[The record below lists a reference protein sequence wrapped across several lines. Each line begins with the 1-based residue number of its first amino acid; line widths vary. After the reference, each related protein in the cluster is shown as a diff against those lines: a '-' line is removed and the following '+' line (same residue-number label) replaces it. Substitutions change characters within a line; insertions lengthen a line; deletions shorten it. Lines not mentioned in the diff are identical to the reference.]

1 MSNSSKGLSGFVIG
15 AAIGAAAGVA
25 VGYFL
30 NSDKKDEY
38 VNALKEKAGHLKDK
52 AGHLKDKASEFKDKV
67 KHKLHNPEE
76 AEDAIAG

>member
-1 MSNSSKGLSGFVIG
+1 MSDSSKGLSGFIIG

-38 VNALKEKAGHLKDK
+38 INAVKEKAE
-52 AGHLKDKASEFKDKV
+52 HLKDKASEFKDKV
-67 KHKLHNPEE
+67 KHKLHKTDEV
-76 AEDAIAG
+76 EDAIAG

>member
-1 MSNSSKGLSGFVIG
+1 MSDSSKGLSGFIIG

-52 AGHLKDKASEFKDKV
+52 ASEFKDKV
-67 KHKLHNPEE
+67 KHKLHKPDEV
-76 AEDAIAG
+76 EDAIAG

>member
-1 MSNSSKGLSGFVIG
+1 MSDSSKGLSGFIIG

-38 VNALKEKAGHLKDK
+38 VNTLKEK

-67 KHKLHNPEE
+67 KNKLHKSADE